1 MACFIALF
9 MEKINTHLQNVIKIV
24 FIASL
29 AIIIGD
35 LIQFVQYLYN
45 LNFQEAMNKI
55 IEDFSLPF
63 KATGYYDRN
72 KILEIQRQRE
82 LEKQQKEKERLTFIK
97 LCKRKDL
104 YNRIA
109 DNLKKEV
116 NHDNWEELTSE
127 ISFFKNRANLLE
139 IYICDKYNIEY

>member
-1 MACFIALF
+1 

-97 LCKRKDL
+97 LCKRKNL

-127 ISFFKNRANLLE
+127 ISFFENRANLLE